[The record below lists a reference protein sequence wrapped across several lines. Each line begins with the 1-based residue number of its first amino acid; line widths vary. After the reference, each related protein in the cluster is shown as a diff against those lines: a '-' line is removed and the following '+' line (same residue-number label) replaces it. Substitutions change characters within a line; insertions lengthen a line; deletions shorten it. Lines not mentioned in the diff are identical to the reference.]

1 MTNDYVVQ
9 MLPMVAI
16 AGALVAWLAQ
26 IPKTNR
32 GYGFLAD
39 MALGIAGSVG
49 AGALV
54 SKAVTGDGGMIV
66 MFCVGIV
73 GAIVVLAAQRRMW
86 SAVVAEV

>member
-1 MTNDYVVQ
+1 

-39 MALGIAGSVG
+39 LAFSLAGSVG

-54 SKAVTGDGGMIV
+54 AKLSGDAGMIV
-66 MFCVGIV
+66 MFWVGIV
-73 GAIVVLAAQRRMW
+73 GAIVALVAQRRLW
-86 SAVVAEV
+86 GATVARA